1 MFKQFLKALKILS
14 DGDRISFYIINIFL
28 LVSVALEFLTF
39 TLIVPLISIIFG
51 KKEINEN
58 SLLNNFEFIDQ
69 QNLNIILIIFF
80 LVIVFKLSALYFFER
95 KIHTTLYKIQIDL
108 NKNIYLDL
116 LNLSWDEVTRKS
128 ISEIN
133 RITGG
138 ADVMT
143 YVTQGIYN
151 YMIII
156 KNLSIMIALGI
167 FLIFLNPQA
176 TIIISLIFFSFTLIF
191 TKIHS
196 SAATNASIKV
206 KELRDYKYK
215 NIYETT
221 NGLREIKLFGFAKK
235 IIKYYFDNEL
245 KIADIQVKRRLVDIL
260 PKIFLEFTFI
270 GLLLTFI
277 FIYQGKG
284 NFVDLIPTISIF
296 VLVFARMLPL
306 IIVIN
311 TLFQRIKFSNFSINE
326 TINLIQKGKNFK
338 AEKLINE
345 NNDKKI
351 NIDIKSNSQLSFENL
366 NFKYSDKLIF
376 ENLNIKFSTN
386 KIFAIIGKNGSGK
399 STFLDLLSGLIKP
412 SSGKIKINNVELNQV
427 ETNWREMIGYLSQ
440 SYFIFDD
447 TLLKNIVFYD
457 EKDGLN
463 EKLLDKAL
471 DVSGVNSFIK
481 ELSDG
486 LNTNLGSM
494 VKLLSGGQRQKIAIA
509 RVMYRNPKILIFDE
523 PTSSLDLESE
533 NEFIKTIKK
542 LKSEDKFIFII
553 SHSRK
558 LINECDE
565 VFTVENKNI
574 LKNK

>member
-108 NKNIYLDL
+108 NKDIYLDL

-156 KNLSIMIALGI
+156 KNSSIMIGLGI

-245 KIADIQVKRRLVDIL
+245 KIADIQVKRKLVDIL
-260 PKIFLEFTFI
+260 PKIFLEITFI

-284 NFVDLIPTISIF
+284 NFADLIPSISIF

-366 NFKYSDKLIF
+366 NFKYPDKLIF

-457 EKDGLN
+457 EKEGLN

-494 VKLLSGGQRQKIAIA
+494 VKFLSGGQRQKIAIA

-523 PTSSLDLESE
+523 PTSSLDLDSE

-542 LKSEDKFIFII
+542 LKSEDRFIFII
-553 SHSRK
+553 SHSKK